1 MASGILR
8 NFFKTVFPEA
18 ASHLSTTEPRRTRYS
33 AHPPLA
39 ECELPSTVA
48 SNQLV
53 VGFNSKLRRAVYAW
67 YALFLGQA
75 ELQVP
80 PA

>member
-1 MASGILR
+1 
-8 NFFKTVFPEA
+8 
-18 ASHLSTTEPRRTRYS
+18 
-33 AHPPLA
+33 
-39 ECELPSTVA
+39 
-48 SNQLV
+48 V
-53 VGFNSKLRRAVYAW
+53 VGFNSKFRRAVYAW